1 MSYRPAPRIP
11 YQIVNQPS
19 SMRASLGRTFIYVLN
34 FSLPGSKK
42 LIPFYVGQSQQLS
55 RRFSNHT
62 QVNWH
67 YAKLN
72 IPVKI
77 YIAGTVENHN
87 ANEAE
92 QDLIASLSK
101 ASYYLTN
108 SHISDPY
115 ESRKQKAIDLFSKS
129 PQEVREYLSFAPS
142 QTNCMKEWTDY
153 WKPKTS
159 DTKTKLPNRVTREAV
174 VKHMEKQNYDS
185 PEAKEFSL
193 KIAALFNPDKGGAT
207 LDISNLMV
215 GKEKKIRVTKI
226 MKQVKREWVFH
237 YDNSSSLPNRFTL
250 TKKGI
255 QNILGAK

>member
-1 MSYRPAPRIP
+1 M
-11 YQIVNQPS
+11 
-19 SMRASLGRTFIYVLN
+19 GRTFIYVLN
-34 FSLPGSKK
+34 FSFPGSKK

-55 RRFSNHT
+55 RRFSNHA

-72 IPVKI
+72 VPVKI

-101 ASYYLTN
+101 ASYQLTN
-108 SHISDPY
+108 TYISNIQESH
-115 ESRKQKAIDLFSKS
+115 KQKTINLFSKT
-129 PQEVREYLSFAPS
+129 PQEVREYLSSAPT

-159 DTKTKLPNRVTREAV
+159 STKTKTPSKVNRDAV
-174 VKHMEKQNYDS
+174 IKHMEKQTYDS

-193 KIAALFNPDKGGAT
+193 KIAALFNPEQGNAR

-215 GKEKKIRVTKI
+215 GEEKKIRVTKI

-255 QNILGAK
+255 QAIIEAK

>member
-1 MSYRPAPRIP
+1 MSYRPTPRIP
-11 YQIVNQPS
+11 YQMVNPPS

-42 LIPFYVGQSQQLS
+42 LIPFYVGKSQQLS

-92 QDLIASLSK
+92 QDLITSLSK
-101 ASYYLTN
+101 ADYQLTN
-108 SHISDPY
+108 SYIRDIQ
-115 ESRKQKAIDLFSKS
+115 ESQKQKSIDLFSKT
-129 PQEVREYLSFAPS
+129 PKEVREYLSSVPT
-142 QTNCMKEWTDY
+142 QTNCIKEWADY

-159 DTKTKLPNRVTREAV
+159 STKTKESGKVTRDAV
-174 VKHMEKQNYDS
+174 IKHMENQNYDS

-193 KIAALFNPDKGGAT
+193 KIAALFNSEKGSAS

-215 GKEKKIRVTKI
+215 GKEEKVRAAKIV
-226 MKQVKREWVFH
+226 KQVKREWVFH
-237 YDNSSSLPNRFTL
+237 YDDSSSLPNRFTL

-255 QNILGAK
+255 QSITRA